1 MHFHSFAQR
10 SRIQYLMDS
19 PFAMDVETYGFRM
32 SNRQRRITF
41 LPPQKRRETRRT
53 IRTSPGASKI
63 GNSPG
68 RGGSGGGEAGEAAK
82 QRGRHGGEPD

>member
-1 MHFHSFAQR
+1 
-10 SRIQYLMDS
+10 MDS
-19 PFAMDVETYGFRM
+19 PFAMDAESYGFRM
-32 SNRQRRITF
+32 SNRQRRNTSGF
-41 LPPQKRRETRRT
+41 TAAKGSETRRRT
-53 IRTSPGASKI
+53 IRTSPVASKI